1 MAGRHA
7 NVAQVAG
14 AVARRDVH
22 AAAQG
27 DGRVGE
33 VAAHP
38 AAFLQR
44 LPRTLGGVGELVAE
58 GHVGVHVVADRLHPG
73 PPGRGTAEQVP
84 GLGHQLVG
92 LAVAA
97 AQQVHQG
104 FIGQLV
110 HGHLLR
116 VHYHRVGPAAVCDH
130 RIGEQGERAGRRHQ
144 AGAHIAEAIVVLVQ
158 RHLGA
163 GAQLLADDQ
172 VGATR
177 VVQVEGHQ
185 HGGRF
190 DETVGDLVT
199 QSNQHAKLRM
209 RVTVRHS

>member
-1 MAGRHA
+1 M
-7 NVAQVAG
+7 
-14 AVARRDVH
+14 
-22 AAAQG
+22 
-27 DGRVGE
+27 GE
-33 VAAHP
+33 VATHP
-38 AAFLQR
+38 AAFLQCLR
-44 LPRTLGGVGELVAE
+44 GTLGGVGELVAE
-58 GHVGVHVVADRLHPG
+58 GDVGVHVVADRLHPG

-92 LAVAA
+92 LAITA

-110 HGHLLR
+110 HRHLLR
-116 VHYHRVGPAAVCDH
+116 VRHHRVGPATVGDH
-130 RIGEQGERAGRRHQ
+130 RIGEQRQQAGRRHQ

-163 GAQLLADDQ
+163 GAQLLADDH

-177 VVQVEGHQ
+177 IVQVEGHE

-190 DETVGDLVT
+190 DEAVGDLVT

-209 RVTVRHS
+209 RTGVRHSSRHQSYGQPEPGSSA